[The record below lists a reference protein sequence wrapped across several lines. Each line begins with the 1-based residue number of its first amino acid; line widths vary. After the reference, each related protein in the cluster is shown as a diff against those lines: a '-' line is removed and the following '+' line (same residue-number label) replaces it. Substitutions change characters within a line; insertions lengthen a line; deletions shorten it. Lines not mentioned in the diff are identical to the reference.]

1 MGAMIDGVLVTPL
14 KEIGH
19 PKGNILHV
27 IKKYDP
33 GYVEF
38 GEVYFSTVL
47 SGMIKAWKR
56 HLRMTLNL
64 VCPVGVI
71 RFVLY
76 DDRPGSRTFGNFQ
89 ETILSRRKNYARLTI
104 PPGIWMGFEGK
115 SEGESLLLN
124 FSDMPHDPAEQE
136 NVPIDESHIVFDWDK

>member
-1 MGAMIDGVLVTPL
+1 MGIIIDGVLVTPL
-14 KEIGH
+14 KEIEH

-27 IKKYDP
+27 IKKDDL
-33 GYVEF
+33 GYVNF

-56 HLRMTLNL
+56 HSSMTLNL
-64 VCPVGVI
+64 ACPVGAI

-76 DDRPGSRTFGNFQ
+76 DDRHGSKTFGNFQ
-89 ETILSRRKNYARLTI
+89 EIILLRHKNYARLTI
-104 PPGIWMGFEGK
+104 PPGVWMGFEGK

-124 FSDMPHDPAEQE
+124 FSDIPHDPLEQE
-136 NVPIDESHIVFDWDK
+136 NVPVGESHIVFNWHE